1 VHLRKEGHIGD
12 PRKVGHHI
20 TVPPRVP

>member
-1 VHLRKEGHIGD
+1 VRKQGASHD